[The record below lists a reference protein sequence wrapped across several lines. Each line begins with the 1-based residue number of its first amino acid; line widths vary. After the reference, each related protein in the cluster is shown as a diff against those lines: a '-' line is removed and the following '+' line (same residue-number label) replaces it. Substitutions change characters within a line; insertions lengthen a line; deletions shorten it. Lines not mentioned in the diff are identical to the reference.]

1 MLIPV
6 TYNLRSLLVRKA
18 TTIATALGIGLVV
31 FVLSSSLMLGK
42 GIRNTLVSNGSDSRA
57 IVLRKGSDT
66 ELASGI
72 DANLVGLVLAGPG
85 VKRDED
91 AQAVGAPDVVV
102 VASLD
107 KMGGEGYVSNILIR
121 GVQPAAFKVR
131 PEVRIIEGRR
141 AQPGT
146 DEVIVGKGIAGR
158 FQGTGLGQSFEM
170 KKNRPVKVVGIFEAN
185 RSSVRCAPASKPPS
199 SGSTGRRGPTSTSS
213 GQRSARVIS

>member
-91 AQAVGAPDVVV
+91 AQAADEVGVRQHDAFGGVRGARGVLDDGV
-102 VASLD
+102 VARFGNV
-107 KMGGEGYVSNILIR
+107 KRPRGGVRDLVR
-121 GVQPAAFKVR
+121 GDP
-131 PEVRIIEGRR
+131 
-141 AQPGT
+141 
-146 DEVIVGKGIAGR
+146 
-158 FQGTGLGQSFEM
+158 L
-170 KKNRPVKVVGIFEAN
+170 
-185 RSSVRCAPASKPPS
+185 
-199 SGSTGRRGPTSTSS
+199 
-213 GQRSARVIS
+213 